1 MKFLKSL
8 LLKIKAKK
16 TLKTYQS
23 PLIVTIITLLVIN
36 LLILVVASLIA
47 FIVDTNKYDKYFF
60 NGNYFEALVTS
71 IKWMIAPNTITSY
84 NVHEYLTMLIL
95 AVVIITIE
103 MVLFSG
109 AIIAMVTTS
118 LRNYIDK
125 KSKARGKILVSDHF
139 VILNWNSK
147 VPDIILNLML
157 KGFKKNIVILSN
169 QNKEYIENEI
179 KSLFLTNEISF
190 KSKINLIIKEG
201 DTLLRSNLEDISI
214 EKASKI
220 CIMVRDDMV
229 DGDDDNIL
237 NSDLLNLKII
247 LRLGSFDINPNCQ
260 TVVETDSDQTRG
272 QIENLLY
279 TVQSLKKMKIIPV
292 SFNKKIGQIIAQS
305 LVEPKMAELYL
316 DLFSFSG
323 SEFYSV
329 DYDGEIKD
337 YQKWHTDGIAVA
349 KINKLFVLSRDEKNL
364 LKKREHELIN
374 NEKFKIIEKT
384 QSPKSTI
391 YIIGKNKKSDFIVDN
406 LKRSQET
413 SDFDFDLLEYGKNDN
428 DKLISDIKEREGI
441 KKVLIL
447 SDDNIGAES
456 YDANVFVTLIELSKV
471 FPKKENLTYITEL
484 LDSRNLS
491 SVRDF
496 NIKNTIISNKMM
508 SLLMTQL
515 VMNEDSK
522 KFYDKILTTDSLD
535 SNKDFDIVITKASN
549 MIEIVDEL
557 SFNDKA
563 TLLSTF
569 YNTFDGN
576 NILIGIYKNDD
587 LILLD
592 DNQDLKEKIILTKDD
607 SFVYFKY

>member
-374 NEKFKIIEKT
+374 NEKFKIIEKK

-456 YDANVFVTLIELSKV
+456 YDANVFVTLIELSKA

-508 SLLMTQL
+508 SLLITQL

-535 SNKDFDIVITKASN
+535 SNKDFDIVITKVSN
-549 MIEIVDEL
+549 MVEIEDEL

-569 YNTFDGN
+569 YNTFGGN

-592 DNQDLKEKIILTKDD
+592 DNQDIKEKIILTKDD

>member
-1 MKFLKSL
+1 
-8 LLKIKAKK
+8 
-16 TLKTYQS
+16 
-23 PLIVTIITLLVIN
+23 
-36 LLILVVASLIA
+36 
-47 FIVDTNKYDKYFF
+47 
-60 NGNYFEALVTS
+60 
-71 IKWMIAPNTITSY
+71 
-84 NVHEYLTMLIL
+84 
-95 AVVIITIE
+95 
-103 MVLFSG
+103 
-109 AIIAMVTTS
+109 
-118 LRNYIDK
+118 
-125 KSKARGKILVSDHF
+125 
-139 VILNWNSK
+139 
-147 VPDIILNLML
+147 ML
-157 KGFKKNIVILSN
+157 KGYKKNIVILSN

-374 NEKFKIIEKT
+374 NEKFKIIEKK

-391 YIIGKNKKSDFIVDN
+391 FIIGKNKKSDFIVDN

-428 DKLISDIKEREGI
+428 DKLINDIKEREGI

-456 YDANVFVTLIELSKV
+456 YDANVFVTLIELSKA

-535 SNKDFDIVITKASN
+535 SNKDFDIVITKVSN
-549 MIEIVDEL
+549 MIEIEDEL